1 MSEKYKVSEKSRNP
15 ITLKWW
21 MLLAAALVALVIGA
35 GAGYMVGEN
44 ERDEKVEAVRAQL
57 RSVKAEY
64 QEELY
69 DWNDRYAALM
79 ESSARLEQENDAMR
93 DEMVEMEDVLAEAVL
108 VAEEADEMVAQLRAE
123 NRALKIEVEQLRA
136 ELEALNLAKTES
148 VDAALAILDAL
159 DDKLNG
165 SASATEEP
173 ATEPMDETTTE
184 EPIVE

>member
-21 MLLAAALVALVIGA
+21 MLLAAALVALVIGT
-35 GAGYMVGEN
+35 GVGYMVGEN

-57 RSVKAEY
+57 RSAKAEY

-79 ESSARLEQENDAMR
+79 ESSAWLEQENDAMR

-108 VAEEADEMVAQLRAE
+108 VAEEADERVERLRAE
-123 NRALKIEVEQLRA
+123 NEDYRTKVAELCA
-136 ELEALNLAKTES
+136 ELEALNLVMPER
-148 VDAALAILDAL
+148 VEAALAALKEARDA
-159 DDKLNG
+159 LNG

>member
-21 MLLAAALVALVIGA
+21 MLLAAALVALVIGT
-35 GAGYMVGEN
+35 GVGYMVGEN

-57 RSVKAEY
+57 RSAKAEY
-64 QEELY
+64 QEELH

-79 ESSARLEQENDAMR
+79 ERSARLEQENDAMR
-93 DEMVEMEDVLAEAVL
+93 DEMVEMEYVLAEAVL

-123 NRALKIEVEQLRA
+123 NRALKIDVEQLRA
-136 ELEALNLAKTES
+136 ELEALSLFVPENAK
-148 VDAALAILDAL
+148 AALAELKEARDA
-159 DDKLNG
+159 LNG

-173 ATEPMDETTTE
+173 ATELTDETTTE